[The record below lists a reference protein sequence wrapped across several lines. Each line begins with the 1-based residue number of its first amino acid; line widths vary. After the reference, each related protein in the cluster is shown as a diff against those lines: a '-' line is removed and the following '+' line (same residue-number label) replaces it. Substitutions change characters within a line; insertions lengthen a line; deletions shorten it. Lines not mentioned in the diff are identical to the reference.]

1 MFDAASLN
9 ANRSCRFIFTP
20 ALATLRLARI
30 EGNGTMTHQG
40 ETAPTAAMLAIGDE
54 LLSGRTKDRNI
65 AHLASVLTLTGI
77 DLKEV
82 RIVAD
87 DQGAIVDALNALRG
101 RYDHVFTS
109 GGIGPTH
116 DDITAEAV
124 TLAFGLPLIQHPEA
138 MDRLA
143 RHYASRDLPF
153 TEARMRMARTPE
165 GATLID
171 NPVSVAPGFQVGNVF
186 VMAGVPGIFTAML
199 DNVLPTLPGG
209 PVMQSASVACPFG
222 EGDIGG
228 PLAEIQRQHPGTA
241 IGSYPRFDGQRYST
255 ELVIRS
261 RDADALSAAREAV
274 EAMID
279 GLKAKAA

>member
-1 MFDAASLN
+1 M
-9 ANRSCRFIFTP
+9 TE
-20 ALATLRLARI
+20 AL
-30 EGNGTMTHQG
+30 QP
-40 ETAPTAAMLAIGDE
+40 APTAAMLAIGDE

-65 AHLASVLTLTGI
+65 AHLAGVLTLTGI

-87 DQGAIVDALNALRG
+87 DESAIIEALNALRD
-101 RYDHVFTS
+101 RYDQVFTS

-124 TLAFGLPLIQHPEA
+124 AKAFALPLIQHPEA

-143 RHYASRDLPF
+143 RHYAARELPF

-165 GATLID
+165 GASLID
-171 NPVSVAPGFQVGNVF
+171 NPVSVAPGFQIGNVF
-186 VMAGVPGIFTAML
+186 VMAGVPSIFVAML

-209 PVMQSASVACPFG
+209 PMMESASVACPFG

-228 PLAEIQRQHPGTA
+228 PLSQIQKQHPAVA

-261 RDADALSAAREAV
+261 RDAQALAGAREAV
-274 EAMID
+274 EAMVAEMA
-279 GLKAKAA
+279 AKS

>member
-1 MFDAASLN
+1 M
-9 ANRSCRFIFTP
+9 TE
-20 ALATLRLARI
+20 AL
-30 EGNGTMTHQG
+30 QP
-40 ETAPTAAMLAIGDE
+40 APTAAMLAIGDE

-65 AHLASVLTLTGI
+65 AHLADVLTLAGI

-87 DQGAIVDALNALRG
+87 DEDAIIEALNALRN
-101 RYDHVFTS
+101 RYDYVFTS

-124 TLAFGLPLIQHPEA
+124 AKAFALPLIQHPDA

-143 RHYASRDLPF
+143 QHYASRELPF
-153 TEARMRMARTPE
+153 TDARMRMARTPE
-165 GATLID
+165 GASLID
-171 NPVSVAPGFQVGNVF
+171 NPVSVAPGFQIGNVF
-186 VMAGVPGIFTAML
+186 VMAGVPSIFVAML

-209 PVMQSASVACPFG
+209 SVMESASVACPFG

-228 PLAEIQRQHPGTA
+228 PLSQIQKQHPAVA

-261 RDADALSAAREAV
+261 RDAQALAAARDAV
-274 EAMID
+274 EAMVAEM
-279 GLKAKAA
+279 GAKS